1 MVRRMTVMGRR
12 MTVGDARC
20 VRGCVHLLILS
31 ELMYHVARSILLL
44 DSKLIEA
51 DHFTQVAT

>member
-1 MVRRMTVMGRR
+1 MVGVPEWPGASRP
-12 MTVGDARC
+12 VGFLVVVLGFWGLCRLWSA
-20 VRGCVHLLILS
+20 
-31 ELMYHVARSILLL
+31 YHVARSILLL